1 MCEQSKNLL
10 LNYLKSEINEQELAK
25 DEEIEDGNYAM
36 LEIRNRIIV
45 DFEELIQEIEKWRSI
60 LYIRIIDP
68 WKLI

>member
-1 MCEQSKNLL
+1 MCEESKNLL

-45 DFEELIQEIEKWRSI
+45 DFEELIQEIEK
-60 LYIRIIDP
+60 
-68 WKLI
+68 